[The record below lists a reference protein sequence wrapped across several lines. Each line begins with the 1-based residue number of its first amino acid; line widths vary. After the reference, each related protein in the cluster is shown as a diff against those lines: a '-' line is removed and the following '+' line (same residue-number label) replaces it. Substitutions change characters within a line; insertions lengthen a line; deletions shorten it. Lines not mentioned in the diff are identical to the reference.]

1 MLRQTAEISKAINPT
16 AVSVGPTRLHC
27 ITAHQVESN
36 KLEAL
41 VGVAY
46 MRTDNVTE
54 HIRLA
59 AASCAWARAPQQFEF
74 QKRFGAVVPDN
85 GNLVA
90 NLLNIGWLKSHF
102 LDSSKER
109 RLSRRRGRSRDCPS
123 SLFVRQKS
131 PFLHVQ
137 A

>member
-1 MLRQTAEISKAINPT
+1 MLRQTAEISKAINPS

-59 AASCAWARAPQQFEF
+59 AASRAWARAPQQFEF
-74 QKRFGAVVPDN
+74 QKRFGAVVPGN
-85 GNLVA
+85 GELVA
-90 NLLNIGWLKSHF
+90 NVLNVGWLKSHF
-102 LDSSKER
+102 LNSSKEP
-109 RLSRRRGRSRDCPS
+109 RLCSRQKRSRDSPS
-123 SLFVRQKS
+123 L
-131 PFLHVQ
+131 L
-137 A
+137 